1 MPDGFR
7 RVGLRGET
15 AGHRRE
21 AKAAQ
26 LPGSG
31 SGRPKRAGRRAGEP
45 ERRVERTNRNGG
57 RKKEKK
63 KPGVG
68 QKG

>member
-45 ERRVERTNRNGG
+45 ERRVERMNRSGG
-57 RKKEKK
+57 RRREE
-63 KPGVG
+63 GEE
-68 QKG
+68 